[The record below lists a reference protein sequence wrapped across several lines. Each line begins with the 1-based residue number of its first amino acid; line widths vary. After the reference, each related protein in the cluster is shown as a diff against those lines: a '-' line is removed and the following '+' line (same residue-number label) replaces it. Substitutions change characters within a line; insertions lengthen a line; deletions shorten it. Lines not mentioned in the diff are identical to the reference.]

1 MFETFN
7 FPAPFI
13 INTYID
19 QVIKFENQ
27 LSKKVALI
35 YLCAAIIIFRV
46 WTDEVRINKDNHLT
60 FGKYYL
66 VRCLTAA

>member
-13 INTYID
+13 INTYIN
-19 QVIKFENQ
+19 QVIKFENK

-35 YLCAAIIIFRV
+35 YLCAAIIIFRA
-46 WTDEVRINKDNHLT
+46 WTLN
-60 FGKYYL
+60 
-66 VRCLTAA
+66 